1 LDVQQTVE
9 ATMRQASL
17 TILIAIILCGA
28 ANLAFAAGGSMA
40 MSAKDLPDDVR
51 ASIAKEMA
59 KAKQFKDEQRK
70 DSNGNAIEDEGGNGS
85 RTSSSCQMEVGSTP
99 RQPVGTRAPS
109 RTVTVVQGNVIQ
121 MCGK

>member
-1 LDVQQTVE
+1 MKQANLKIVI
-9 ATMRQASL
+9 ATL
-17 TILIAIILCGA
+17 LCGA
-28 ANLAFAAGGSMA
+28 ANMAFAAGGSMA

-59 KAKQFKDEQRK
+59 KAKQFKDEQRR
-70 DSNGNAIEDEGGNGS
+70 DSNGNAIEDDGSSGS
-85 RTSSSCQMEVGSTP
+85 RTSSSCQMEVGTTP
-99 RQPVGTRAPS
+99 KQPVGTRAPS